1 MHSHARYFLF
11 FQNKNKPKVT
21 LWIYSSILWLF
32 FFFFL
37 TNVPGIVLLTGDSRM
52 TKLFGIWKGVQI
64 INQAVTH

>member
-1 MHSHARYFLF
+1 M
-11 FQNKNKPKVT
+11 QD
-21 LWIYSSILWLF
+21 ISSFSKTKINQKLPCEFTHPFSDFF